1 MPRARQPRGVPSGGE
16 FAGNDHDEAGGS
28 LSDTDDAE
36 YGEWEGP
43 NDPALTGYDPDK
55 YRHVGEYLG
64 RHRPKPE
71 DTLYLTRTQMNT
83 ALNDPDGKK
92 AKGVARVFEIDAL
105 NGGGAREITAPK
117 DGTPVVILSRGGHT
131 TFRVRSGRAVIS
143 VDDISGSVIEAE
155 SGANVIILARD
166 NCEVTVRAAE
176 GSTVTIVAHGGSSGR
191 LSGDGNVR
199 IVHPEGVVHSI
210 VNETTDG
217 FLPNDGRTPF

>member
-1 MPRARQPRGVPSGGE
+1 MARARQPRGVPSGGE

-28 LSDTDDAE
+28 LVADDAE

-43 NDPALTGYDPDK
+43 NDPALVGYDPEK

-105 NGGGAREITAPK
+105 NGGGAREVTAPK
-117 DGTPVVILSRGGHT
+117 DGTPIAILSRGGHT
-131 TFRVRSGRAVIS
+131 TFRVRGGRVVIS
-143 VDDISGSVIEAE
+143 ADDISGSVIEAE
-155 SGANVIILARD
+155 MSVRTSSSLPETIARSPCVPPRD
-166 NCEVTVRAAE
+166 RP
-176 GSTVTIVAHGGSSGR
+176 SPSSR
-191 LSGDGNVR
+191 
-199 IVHPEGVVHSI
+199 
-210 VNETTDG
+210 TTDR
-217 FLPNDGRTPF
+217 LVSSPETAQHRSSTPKASRTIS

>member
-1 MPRARQPRGVPSGGE
+1 MARARQPRGVPSGGE

-28 LSDTDDAE
+28 LVADDAE

-43 NDPALTGYDPDK
+43 NDPALVGYDPDK

-117 DGTPVVILSRGGHT
+117 DGTPIAILSRGGHT
-131 TFRVRSGRAVIS
+131 TFRVRGGRVVIS
-143 VDDISGSVIEAE
+143 ADDISGSVIEADA
-155 SGANVIILARD
+155 GTNVIVLARD
-166 NCEVTVRAAE
+166 NRKVTVRAAE
-176 GSTVTIVAHGGSSGR
+176 GSTVTVVAHDRSSG
-191 LSGDGNVR
+191 LITGDGAAQV
-199 IVHPEGVVHSI
+199 IHPEGVSHDF
-210 VNETTDG
+210 VNETNDG
-217 FLPNDGRTPF
+217 FLPTNASTPF